1 MKKGEFPETKEEKS
15 VYIFLVEMPR
25 LNLKK
30 KKRIFKIKPKSSFLE
45 ILNSP
50 CSATGYKTGSFSE
63 GEEVA
68 PEKEAPGV
76 CFPTQ
81 DPLLLFLLGPF
92 PTYTQSLSLS
102 TIFPQ

>member
-1 MKKGEFPETKEEKS
+1 M
-15 VYIFLVEMPR
+15 FLVETPR

-30 KKRIFKIKPKSSFLE
+30 KKNRIFKIKTKSSFLE

-50 CSATGYKTGSFSE
+50 CSATGYKTGSCSE

-81 DPLLLFLLGPF
+81 DPMLFLLGPF

-102 TIFPQ
+102 TIFPQQSLPKLLYKGFKEVQ